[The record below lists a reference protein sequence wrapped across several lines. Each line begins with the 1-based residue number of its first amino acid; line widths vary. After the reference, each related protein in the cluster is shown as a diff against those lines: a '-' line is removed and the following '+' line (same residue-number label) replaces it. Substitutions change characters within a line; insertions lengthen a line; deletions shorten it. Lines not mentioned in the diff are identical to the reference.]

1 MSLQDTFYLVAI
13 IAMSSLTLLFLALV
27 ILTFYIK
34 SRINDIFKVISNP
47 GKIVSSV
54 GNAMVDTA
62 IDQVSK
68 LTNHKKRG
76 NVKKLA

>member
-1 MSLQDTFYLVAI
+1 
-13 IAMSSLTLLFLALV
+13 LALV

-34 SRINDIFKVISNP
+34 SRINDIFKVLSNP